1 MGICVCVRMLVC
13 LSECAGMCECKRER
27 EKNIVC
33 KWEMGIKTTFLRS
46 ELEGLWL
53 EHFFRRLKNRHV
65 DVLESGDRGKRA
77 AGGNLS
83 FSVYYSNHSDS
94 KLNLILLIVS
104 CYRCYNKCNGWRK
117 VTVTV
122 YPTFSTSAKPRP
134 ADRRLHQSRSESLP
148 ILASKSSNDVT
159 IWRID
164 LIASSG
170 RTKFVFTILKN
181 LNLHS
186 STAFELPRLSIVGKQ
201 STVYGT

>member
-13 LSECAGMCECKRER
+13 MGECAGMCECKRER

-83 FSVYYSNHSDS
+83 SSVYYSNHSDS
-94 KLNLILLIVS
+94 KLNIFLLIVS
-104 CYRCYNKCNGWRK
+104 CYRCSNKCNGWRW

-122 YPTFSTSAKPRP
+122 HPTFYLCQATASWPQTSP
-134 ADRRLHQSRSESLP
+134 ESVWVSPYLG
-148 ILASKSSNDVT
+148 LK
-159 IWRID
+159 
-164 LIASSG
+164 
-170 RTKFVFTILKN
+170 VFQRCDNLKN
-181 LNLHS
+181 RFDC
-186 STAFELPRLSIVGKQ
+186 FEWANQICFYHLEKP
-201 STVYGT
+201 